1 MHHNKDGS
9 QSVLSHQNLHYAL
22 RIVDLLTPC
31 LAGQYGLVAKLVNA
45 LGSNPSGLR
54 PCRFELCQVHQN
66 PDTFDIACDLL
77 SPDCRG
83 ITVKQGRYL
92 QCRPNNVQ
100 YLVFYG
106 LKMCVRYK
114 ILSIKLIF

>member
-1 MHHNKDGS
+1 MKIVGS
-9 QSVLSHQNLHYAL
+9 QSY
-22 RIVDLLTPC
+22 LL
-31 LAGQYGLVAKLVNA
+31 
-45 LGSNPSGLR
+45 
-54 PCRFELCQVHQN
+54 HQN

-77 SPDCRG
+77 RPDCRG

-92 QCRPNNVQ
+92 QYRPKNNVQ

-114 ILSIKLIF
+114 MLYDRTNILLVFKQRRIGKNRH